1 MKTRKLFP
9 THSSF
14 TAVLAVLAALLIQ
27 FAAPSAFATQYT
39 WTKNTVA
46 SQDWTVT
53 GNWSPATVFV
63 DGTGNELRFFA
74 DTTTALINGANS
86 ITVSVPTTLSMN
98 ILTLNGKGAAATAAA
113 AITLASSASTWTLD
127 GTTPTV
133 NLNGSN
139 GTQVLTYTVPANLT
153 LAQANTLFTG
163 DGTAGFTFSGAISG
177 SAKDITKTGT
187 STLIFSGA
195 SSGTLVGGNA
205 NVNAGTLRLTGANSL
220 GGATG
225 PTIQLGDTTGSAT
238 ATLQTGVSATYA
250 NNITVRAGSSG
261 LKTIN
266 ESGGSAVVFSG
277 IITANDD
284 LTLLSFPST
293 ATTFNVNNGSGSSF
307 IAANKTVTFSNQGN
321 TTGSGN
327 SMLDFAIWSGPGKI
341 VYTGINA
348 GSILIAGQ
356 KTYGGGATLNAM
368 SGAGVITVRNNSTPT
383 SGALTSGPFGT
394 NTLTINTTKLRAD
407 ATADVTLGNA
417 ITFGG
422 DPTFTSF
429 ANEKSLILTGP
440 ADLGAV
446 TRTFNSAVGTNTP
459 GKTVDFQGII
469 SGTGSAGITKT
480 GVGTLTLSGANT
492 YPGLTTL
499 SAGTLA
505 LGASGSLPA
514 GSSVTMASGT
524 TFDVSAQTTYTHGAS
539 ASLTATGTNNVP
551 AVIFGGTTV
560 DLGSRPV
567 TLNYRPDTFA
577 GDADSQALT
586 ISQGSLNINSAI
598 TVVNNGAS
606 PLSNGTYVVIRV
618 LGGSSTGTPT
628 LNGAVG
634 GQGIAAGKT
643 ASIQLNGGTGD
654 IEVVVQDALTPTIAL
669 TRHSGTV
676 NNNTY
681 GDALQF
687 DVSVTGAG
695 PTPTGTV
702 QLRDGSTGGT
712 LLGSGSL
719 AGGTVTIAP
728 ALNAIT
734 GGAHTLYAVYAGDL
748 TYAVGNNTLSQT
760 VVALP
765 VTVTGATA
773 SNKFFDG
780 TATATVTGG
789 TVFTSVTG
797 DTATEINA
805 DSGTFAN
812 VGPGTGISVTVVL
825 GGTKASSYSLT
836 SANAIT
842 ADITASPV
850 WTNVLGGTWSTAGNW
865 LNNAVG
871 SGANVTVDF
880 NSVDL
885 TADTT
890 VTNDTT
896 RTVGNLVFGD
906 TNTSSAASWVVTGN
920 TITFASATPTIT
932 VNPLGTGAK
941 VTINSILT
949 GTSGLRKNG
958 TGTLTLGG
966 VNSYSGG
973 LTVNDGTLNFI
984 GSANTFTGGV
994 TNNGGTLAVNNMNQ
1008 IGANGVNAVNFNGGA
1023 FSYSGGTFTSDNLTF
1038 NLLGGTSTINVNTL
1052 STETLRTGAAVT
1064 GSGNLIKGG
1073 VGILALGQ
1081 NNVATPLGNTFTGKI
1096 TVTDGQLDIRQSDS
1110 LGATNGITEFNN
1122 TTLFIDPFGQATGVT
1137 FDAETLVFSGSSYV
1151 RNYNQSAFV
1160 SQINTLTG
1168 PMTNSGALDIYCQSG
1183 GGYAELDITGD
1194 LTNTVSSSLLLG
1206 SIPSGIGGPAISPQ
1220 FINIGGVISGP
1231 AAVTAVG
1238 DDTAN
1243 YVYTLANNNYSGNTT
1258 VNGGTLKLGLAT
1270 LAANS
1275 IVTVTNNAVLQLD
1288 FSVTNTI
1295 GGLVLNGVTQL
1306 AGVYDSTTGAPYITG
1321 TGSLLVISS
1330 APPTLTMTNLGGG
1343 QLQFSW
1349 TGSGNLQAQTNS
1361 LSVGL
1366 GTNWVDYPGASP
1378 VTITINPANGSVF
1391 YRVKQ

>member
-1 MKTRKLFP
+1 MKAHKLIP
-9 THSSF
+9 THSSI
-14 TAVLAVLAALLIQ
+14 AAALAVLAALLTH
-27 FAAPSAFATQYT
+27 FAAPSAFASIYYWDSSGATPGYGNTTGT
-39 WTKNTVA
+39 WGTSA
-46 SQDWTVT
+46 FWTLTSGGGSPHSAVT
-53 GNWSPATVFV
+53 A
-63 DGTGNELRFFA
+63 
-74 DTTTALINGANS
+74 TTTSDSVNFGDATLNYTNAAVAVAAAGVSVGNISFGAGQSTALTVGTAANTITLAAAS
-86 ITVSVPTTLSMN
+86 TITVSNASAGATISSLLAGAGTSVTKAGPGLLL
-98 ILTLNGKGAAATAAA
+98 LTG
-113 AITLASSASTWTLD
+113 
-127 GTTPTV
+127 
-133 NLNGSN
+133 
-139 GTQVLTYTVPANLT
+139 
-153 LAQANTLFTG
+153 ANTG
-163 DGTAGFTFSGAISG
+163 
-177 SAKDITKTGT
+177 
-187 STLIFSGA
+187 
-195 SSGTLVGGNA
+195 LVGGDA
-205 NVNAGTLRLTGANSL
+205 FVNAGTLRLGSSASAL

-225 PTIQLGDTTGSAT
+225 PTIQLGDTSGSAS
-238 ATLQTGVSATYA
+238 AALQIGNSLTIL
-250 NNITVRAGSSG
+250 NNITVRPGSSG
-261 LKTIN
+261 LKTVGISTTVN
-266 ESGGSAVVFSG
+266 ANYSG

-284 LTLLSFPST
+284 VTFLEDRTTGSATL
-293 ATTFNVNNGSGSSF
+293 AVNNTSGSST
-307 IAANKTVTFSNQGN
+307 IATNKTVTFSN
-321 TTGSGN
+321 TGILGLN
-327 SMLDFAIWSGPGKI
+327 DTAIWGGLGKMA
-341 VYTGINA
+341 YNGSSS
-348 GSILIAGQ
+348 GSITISGQ
-356 KTYGGGATLNAM
+356 KTYSGGCTLNAF
-368 SGAGVITVRNNSTPT
+368 SGTGIIGVSGNSTPT
-383 SGALTSGPFGT
+383 SGTLTSGPFGT
-394 NTLTINTTKLRAD
+394 GTLTLNSGSKMRVSGT
-407 ATADVTLGNA
+407 TADFTIGNA
-417 ITFGG
+417 ITIGG
-422 DPTFTSF
+422 DPTFPTAAGERFLSF
-429 ANEKSLILTGP
+429 TGN

-446 TRTFNSAVGTNTP
+446 TRTFTCNVGSTVA
-459 GKTVDFQGII
+459 GKYVEFAGII
-469 SGTGSAGITKT
+469 SGTGSAGIIQASTNA
-480 GVGTLTLSGANT
+480 GGTLKLSGVNT
-492 YPGLTTL
+492 YPGSTTIKG
-499 SAGTLA
+499 GTLA

-524 TFDVSAQTTYTHGAS
+524 TFDVSAQAIYTHGAS

-567 TLNYRPDTFA
+567 TLNYTPDTFA
-577 GDADSQALT
+577 GDSDSQALT

-606 PLSNGTYVVIRV
+606 PLGNGTYVVIHV
-618 LGGSSTGTPT
+618 VGGSSTGTPT

-634 GQGIAAGKT
+634 GKGIAAGKT

-654 IEVVVQDALTPTIAL
+654 IELVVQDALTPTIAL
-669 TRHSGTV
+669 TRHNGTI

-681 GDALQF
+681 GAALQF

-702 QLRDGSTGGT
+702 ELRDGSTGGT

-734 GGAHTLYAVYAGDL
+734 GGAHTLYAVYAGDS

-765 VTVTGATA
+765 VTVTGASA

-780 TATATVTGG
+780 TTTATVTGG
-789 TVFTSVTG
+789 TVNTPVTG
-797 DTATEINA
+797 DTATEINV
-805 DSGTFAN
+805 SSVGTFAN

-836 SANAIT
+836 SANAVT
-842 ADITASPV
+842 ADITASPI

-890 VTNDTT
+890 VTNDTA
-896 RTVGNLVFGD
+896 RTVGNLTFGD
-906 TNTSSAASWVVTGN
+906 TSPSSAASWVVTGN
-920 TITFASATPTIT
+920 PITLASATPTIT
-932 VNPLGTGAK
+932 VNALGTGAK
-941 VTINSILT
+941 VTINSSLT

-1008 IGANGVNAVNFNGGA
+1008 IGANAINFNGGA
-1023 FSYSGGTFTSDNLTF
+1023 FSYSGGTFTSETLTL
-1038 NLLGGTSTINVNTL
+1038 NLLGGTSTLNVNTL

-1073 VGILALGQ
+1073 VGILALGK
-1081 NNVATPLGNTFTGKI
+1081 NNVSTPLGNTFTGKI
-1096 TVTDGQLDIRQSDS
+1096 TVTAGQLDIRQSDS
-1110 LGATNGITEFNN
+1110 LGSTNGITEFIN
-1122 TTLFIDPFGQATGVT
+1122 TTLFIDPFGQAAGVT
-1137 FDAETLVFSGSSYV
+1137 FDAEPLVFSGSSYI

-1168 PMTNSGALDIYCQSG
+1168 PMTNCGALGIYSQSA

-1194 LTNTVSSSLLLG
+1194 LTNTVGSSLLLG
-1206 SIPSGIGGPAISPQ
+1206 NIPSGFGGPSTSPQ
-1220 FINIGGVISGP
+1220 FINLSGAVSGP
-1231 AAVTAVG
+1231 AGVTTVG
-1238 DDTAN
+1238 DDAAN

-1258 VNGGTLKLGLAT
+1258 VNGGTLKLGLAN
-1270 LAANS
+1270 LSAAS
-1275 IVTVTNNAVLQLD
+1275 TVTVASGAILELD
-1288 FSVTNTI
+1288 FGVANTVKSLI
-1295 GGLVLNGVTQL
+1295 LGGVTQP

-1321 TGSLLVISS
+1321 SGSLLVASS
-1330 APPTLTMTNLGGG
+1330 APPTLNVASLGGG
-1343 QLQFSW
+1343 HLQFSW
-1349 TGSGNLQAQTNS
+1349 TGGGTLQAQTNS
-1361 LSVGL
+1361 LGAGL